1 MIHADR
7 GEIDLMAAV
16 EDRLWWYVGMRAI
29 TRALLD
35 RHLGPVRPL
44 RILDAGCGTGANARF
59 LSEWGQV
66 TALDLD
72 RYALRQAHRTPAGGA
87 AAGLAQADT
96 GHLPF
101 PAGAFDLITSFDVLP
116 MLPPGA
122 DRAAL
127 AELTR
132 ALRPGGWLLVR
143 VAAHDWLRGAH
154 DRFWRNTHRYDRR
167 ELDALI
173 SAAGLTVAHSGYL
186 NTWVFPLVVLK
197 RWLEPLFPP
206 PAQSDLA
213 LTPGW
218 LNRALTGLLMC
229 ETAFFLRGWLPT
241 GLSLMALARK
251 PSDHPQDGK

>member
-35 RHLGPVRPL
+35 RHLGGSRTL
-44 RILDAGCGTGANARF
+44 RILDAGCGTGANACF
-59 LSEWGQV
+59 LSDWGLV
-66 TALDLD
+66 SAIDLD
-72 RYALRQAHRTPAGGA
+72 RYPLTWAQRALAGA
-87 AAGLAQADT
+87 PRLAQADT
-96 GHLPF
+96 ARLPF
-101 PAGAFDLITSFDVLP
+101 PAGAFDLVTSFDVLP
-116 MLPPGA
+116 MLPLGA

-132 ALRPGGWLLVR
+132 VLRPGGWLLAR

-154 DRFWRNTHRYDRR
+154 DRFWRNTHRYGRR
-167 ELDALI
+167 ELGELI
-173 SAAGLTVAHSGYL
+173 SAAGLTVVHGGYL

-197 RWLEPLFPP
+197 RWLEPLFPAP
-206 PAQSDLA
+206 TQSDLA

-218 LNRALTGLLMC
+218 LNQALTGLLTS
-229 ETAFFLRGWLPT
+229 EASFFRRGWLPT

-251 PSDHPQDGK
+251 PGGRQ

>member
-1 MIHADR
+1 MIHVDR
-7 GEIDLMAAV
+7 SEIDLMAAV

-35 RHLGPVRPL
+35 RHLGPVRDL

-59 LSEWGQV
+59 LSDWGRV
-66 TALDLD
+66 SALDLD
-72 RYALRQAHRTPAGGA
+72 RYALGWAQRTLAGGPA
-87 AAGLAQADT
+87 ARLAQADT
-96 GHLPF
+96 GRLPF
-101 PAGAFDLITSFDVLP
+101 PAGAFDLVTSFDVLP

-132 ALRPGGWLLVR
+132 VLRPGGWSLVR
-143 VAAHDWLRGAH
+143 VAAHDWLRRAH
-154 DRFWRNTHRYDRR
+154 DRFWRNTHRYSHR
-167 ELDALI
+167 ELGALI
-173 SAAGLTVAHSGYL
+173 GAAGLTVVHSGYL

-197 RWLEPLFPP
+197 RRLEPFLPP
-206 PAQSDLA
+206 PVQSDLA

-218 LNRALTGLLMC
+218 LNRALSDLLTS

-241 GLSLMALARK
+241 GLSLMTLARK
-251 PSDHPQDGK
+251 PGGRQ